1 MWRFP
6 VKSFQG
12 EVVDELAVAPTGVV
26 GDRRYGLR
34 DSSTGK
40 VLSAKRH
47 GVLLEASAST
57 DADGGVTMTLPDGST
72 HTATEPGV
80 DSLLS
85 DWLGFPVSL
94 AAADTAHGNGVYE
107 FAFDIDDSPDAE
119 WFDIDIPLGSF
130 VDLAGAH
137 LLTTASLEA
146 IAVHHPGGDWD
157 VRRFRPTALI
167 DTDGA
172 DGFVEDAWVETT
184 VALGTATLRVDMPTI
199 RCVMPSRGQP
209 ALFDRPPL
217 VRDKVTSQAI
227 AAQHGSNLGVYC
239 TITASGTVRVGDAVT
254 VLPPAPG

>member
-1 MWRFP
+1 M
-6 VKSFQG
+6 KSFQG

-26 GDRRYGLR
+26 GDRRYALR
-34 DSSTGK
+34 DVSTGK

-47 GVLLEASAST
+47 GVLLEASATT

-72 HTATEPGV
+72 HAATEPGV

-85 DWLGFPVSL
+85 DWLGFPVTL
-94 AAADTAHGNGVYE
+94 AAADTAQGNGVYE

-146 IAVHHPGGDWD
+146 IAAHHPEGDWD

-172 DGFVEDAWVETT
+172 DGFVEDAWVDRNRG
-184 VALGTATLRVDMPTI
+184 AGHRDPAGRHAHDSLRDAEP
-199 RCVMPSRGQP
+199 RSAGP
-209 ALFDRPPL
+209 AR
-217 VRDKVTSQAI
+217 
-227 AAQHGSNLGVYC
+227 
-239 TITASGTVRVGDAVT
+239 
-254 VLPPAPG
+254 PPAPGPGQGHVTDDRRAARFEPRRLLHDRLAGHRPGR